1 MGIVLFWFGLA
12 IAVGVLA
19 SNRGRSGFT
28 WFLISAVIS
37 PLLGFIFVLVMEN
50 LSAKQVVVIH
60 ADSPSKEVALEGDYR
75 GAPELSNDS
84 YKIYLTK
91 RYGIQKNDVLGQ
103 YVIDEKLFSDIDSAI
118 EFAHARELVWIERSE
133 KQREYD
139 RQHQAKSASYRLG
152 RLFKKYPFLPW
163 VAIILV
169 IGLLYFWPHQS

>member
-1 MGIVLFWFGLA
+1 MGVVLFWFGLA

-28 WFLISAVIS
+28 WFLISVVIS

-50 LSAKQVVVIH
+50 LSAKQVVLIQS
-60 ADSPSKEVALEGDYR
+60 DSPSKEVTLEGNYR
-75 GAPELSNDS
+75 GEPELSNDS

-91 RYGIQKNDVLGQ
+91 RYGILKNDVLGQ
-103 YVIDEKLFSDIDSAI
+103 YVIDEKLFSDIDTAI
-118 EFAHARELVWIERSE
+118 EFAHARELVWIERYK

-139 RQHQAKSASYRLG
+139 RQHQAKSASFRLG

-163 VAIILV
+163 VV
-169 IGLLYFWPHQS
+169 IMVVISLLYFCRHQS